1 MENKVCYLCI
11 MEYIQLCNYNG
22 EKGMLGMLCI
32 MEYIQLCNYNGEKGM
47 LLMYNGVYTII

>member
-11 MEYIQLCNYNG
+11 MEYIQLYNYNG
-22 EKGMLGMLCI
+22 EKGMLCI